1 VLRRT
6 TADAVLLSGRTR
18 GFTLIE
24 MMVVIAIIG
33 ALATIVAPTVFRNLG
48 DANVTAARSQIEIIA
63 MALENYRMD
72 TGAYPTTEQGLT
84 ALRTRPES
92 ALAGW
97 RGPYL
102 RKPVPVDPWRRAYV
116 YASPG
121 THNPESFDLY
131 TLGRDGVI
139 SGEGEDADITSWGEA
154 LEK

>member
-1 VLRRT
+1 MSHRT
-6 TADAVLLSGRTR
+6 TADGVLLNARTH

-48 DANVTAARSQIEIIA
+48 DANVTAARSQLEIIV

-72 TGAYPTTEQGLT
+72 TGSYPTTEEGLA
-84 ALRTRPES
+84 ALRTRPET
-92 ALAGW
+92 ALTGW

-102 RKPVPVDPWRRAYV
+102 RKPVPADPWRRPYV
-116 YASPG
+116 YTAPG

-139 SGEGEDADITSWGEA
+139 GGTGEDADITSWGEA

>member
-1 VLRRT
+1 VSHKPKPDR
-6 TADAVLLSGRTR
+6 LLKRSSR

-24 MMVVIAIIG
+24 MIVVIAIIG

-48 DANVTAARSQIEIIA
+48 DANVTAARSQVEILA

-72 TGAYPTTEQGLT
+72 TGSYPSTEQGLG
-84 ALRTRPES
+84 ALRTRPETA

-102 RKPVPVDPWRRAYV
+102 RKPVPVDPWRRPYLYV
-116 YASPG
+116 SPG
-121 THNPESFDLY
+121 SHNPETFDLY

-139 SGEGEDADITSWGEA
+139 GGAGEDADITSWGEA
-154 LEK
+154 LER

>member
-1 VLRRT
+1 VLHIT
-6 TADAVLLSGRTR
+6 TADAALLKGRTY

-72 TGAYPTTEQGLT
+72 TGSYPTTEHGLA
-84 ALRTRPES
+84 ALRTRPET

-102 RKPVPVDPWRRAYV
+102 RKPVPADPWRRPYV
-116 YASPG
+116 YTSPG
-121 THNPESFDLY
+121 THNADSFDVY
-131 TLGRDGVI
+131 TLGRDGVT
-139 SGEGEDADITSWGEA
+139 GGAGEDADITSWGEA
-154 LEK
+154 LER